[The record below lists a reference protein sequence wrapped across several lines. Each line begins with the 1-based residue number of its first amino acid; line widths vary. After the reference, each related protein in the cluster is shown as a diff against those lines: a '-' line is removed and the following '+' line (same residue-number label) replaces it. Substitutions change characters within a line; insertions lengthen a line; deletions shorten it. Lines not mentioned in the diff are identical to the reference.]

1 VDENVRDA
9 DDDADADA
17 DDADDDDDDVDAES
31 LAAARNS
38 GDSDGDSDERT
49 RITRALEPRIVLAR
63 VLPPRPRARR
73 RDARVLRRV
82 RRARSVARDGERYGG
97 EKRRPAARLLPEHR
111 THSLRTRATIAI
123 ARIAASGLSR
133 AKKKP
138 TRRAQRGTH
147 TATRDSRTPAGSARS
162 SFVSTRA
169 IVARASGG
177 IRARARVADVA
188 RRGRIVK
195 SRLPNRQI
203 LILGKASR
211 PRRFAPPRSRDLN
224 RPREGARASLSA
236 FSISRAR
243 DASARGS
250 IARVVRAARASF
262 LCLPRAISTRQA
274 TTTYVDFPAADAPT
288 RPRAGHRT

>member
-63 VLPPRPRARR
+63 DLPPRPRARR

-111 THSLRTRATIAI
+111 THSRDHRDRANRRFGSLAGEKE
-123 ARIAASGLSR
+123 ADASR
-133 AKKKP
+133 AA
-138 TRRAQRGTH
+138 RDAHRDARLENARGFRALEFCEH
-147 TATRDSRTPAGSARS
+147 TRDR
-162 SFVSTRA
+162 
-169 IVARASGG
+169 
-177 IRARARVADVA
+177 RARV
-188 RRGRIVK
+188 RRY
-195 SRLPNRQI
+195 SR
-203 LILGKASR
+203 
-211 PRRFAPPRSRDLN
+211 
-224 RPREGARASLSA
+224 
-236 FSISRAR
+236 SRAR
-243 DASARGS
+243 RRRRTPGKNREVAASKSSDPHPWEGES
-250 IARVVRAARASF
+250 PSTLRATAVA
-262 LCLPRAISTRQA
+262 
-274 TTTYVDFPAADAPT
+274 
-288 RPRAGHRT
+288 